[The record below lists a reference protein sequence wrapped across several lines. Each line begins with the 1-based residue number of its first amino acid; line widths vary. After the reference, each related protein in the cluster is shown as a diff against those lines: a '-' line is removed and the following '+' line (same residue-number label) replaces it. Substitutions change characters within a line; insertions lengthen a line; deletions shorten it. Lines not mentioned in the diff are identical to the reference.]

1 MEIMKA
7 SIKQYRDNDII
18 LSIGMIVKNEE
29 KVLRRCL
36 DSLKPLMKAIKS
48 ELIIADTGSTDSTV
62 EIAKEYTD
70 NVFHFEWINDF
81 SAARNST
88 LKKAKGQWY
97 MFIDADEYL
106 DEDIGEMIHFFSI
119 PELRSK
125 YKSLQI
131 NVRSYGDEGKTNY
144 QDGLLTRFQRI
155 SEPDDNIE
163 FIGSVHETMYTR
175 FPLGYFSVILHHTGY
190 CFSSVKQNFDKKN
203 RNMVL
208 MREEYKKNPTDLRML
223 SHLIDGG
230 FFNPDETEKYIQ
242 ESLELVRK
250 DRFHMYS
257 NVLYM
262 QAIMFYENSKPE
274 YALELCKEYHQTLPD
289 SDRYVATLS
298 VVLSEAK
305 ILSAFSRYEEA
316 YEALK
321 RYIRLYKDYIDE
333 KMNTDDSSAHPI
345 LGMAPHEY
353 MRFVYMS
360 VLCLVKLKRFDE
372 AFTALDGIDITELE
386 NEEFREFLGTLR
398 EVCTEKKDYSY
409 LAKYYIII
417 SNTKF
422 EKNDKDKKAL
432 CLYML
437 ESVYYSLITDVER
450 KKYAMDIINN
460 SEGGIY
466 PELMRLVIFQEDV
479 NFTDNF
485 KKVINKIENWDDGY
499 TVAIY
504 LAIKHKIDISD
515 IVLKMNT
522 DLFRVQLETVAS
534 NNDDF
539 TGYVLEYGMP
549 QTYTSTIKQFYW
561 IVSLY
566 EKAAY
571 YSYKLNN
578 SDKYKIYNIFTS
590 LLGDYVMNIYNP
602 ELLNDDDIQ
611 VLPNLHKFGFYMS
624 QAQASLNAGDSIGY
638 IRGMKKALVNCESM
652 REIVEFMLE
661 EFKKMI

>member
-1 MEIMKA
+1 MKA

-36 DSLKPLMKAIKS
+36 ESLKPLMKAIKS

-106 DEDIGEMIHFFSI
+106 DEDIGEIIHFFSI

-131 NVRSYGDEGKTNY
+131 NVRNYVDEDKTKY

-155 SEPDDNIE
+155 NDPNDIIE
-163 FIGSVHETMYTR
+163 FVGIVHETMYTR
-175 FPLGYFSVILHHTGY
+175 FPLGYFSTILHHTGY
-190 CFSSVKQNFDKKN
+190 CYSSVKQDYDKKN

-208 MREEYKKNPTDLRML
+208 MREEYKKNPKDLRML

-230 FFNPDETEKYIQ
+230 FFEPDEMEKYIT
-242 ESLELVRK
+242 EALILLKENRK
-250 DRFHMYS
+250 HMYG

-262 QAIMFYENSKPE
+262 QAIMFYENLKPE
-274 YALELCKEYHQTLPD
+274 YALELCKEYHRTLPN
-289 SDRYVATLS
+289 SERYIATLS
-298 VVLSEAK
+298 IVLSEAK

-316 YEALK
+316 YEVLK
-321 RYIRLYKDYIDE
+321 RYIRLYKDYTE
-333 KMNTDDSSAHPI
+333 NKMDITDSSAHPI
-345 LGMAPHEY
+345 LGANEKEY
-353 MRFVYMS
+353 IKSIYMS

-372 AFTALDGIDITELE
+372 AFNILDNIDIIKLE
-386 NEEFREFLGTLR
+386 DEEFRSFLGTLR
-398 EVCTEKKDYSY
+398 QVCTAKKEYSY
-409 LAKYYIII
+409 LAKYYSIINNI
-417 SNTKF
+417 NF
-422 EKNDKDKKAL
+422 QKNDRDKKSL

-450 KKYAMDIINN
+450 KKYAIDIFNN
-460 SEGGIY
+460 SNGGIY
-466 PELMRLVIFQEDV
+466 SELMELILLQENEGFYKKFRTVIE
-479 NFTDNF
+479 
-485 KKVINKIENWDDGY
+485 KIENWNDGY

-515 IVLKMNT
+515 IVLKMKA
-522 DLFRVQLETVAS
+522 DLFRLQLETVA
-534 NNDDF
+534 NYHDDF
-539 TGYVLEYGMP
+539 ASYVLEYGVP
-549 QTYTSTIKQFYW
+549 STYISTIKQFYW

-571 YSYKLNN
+571 HSYKLNN
-578 SDKYKIYNIFTS
+578 IDKYKLYSIFIS
-590 LLGDYVMNIYNP
+590 LLSDYVMNIYNV

-611 VLPNLHKFGFYMS
+611 ILPNLHKFGFYMQ
-624 QAQASLNAGDSIGY
+624 QAQLAFNSGDNVGY
-638 IRGMKKALVNCESM
+638 IKKMKEALVNCESM
-652 REIVEFMLE
+652 RGIVEFLLE
-661 EFKKMI
+661 EFKKNRL